1 MASPLRQRGAAI
13 IEFALILPLLL
24 VLTFITTEFGRAMY
38 EYNALTKST
47 RDAARY
53 LSVQFQ
59 SNTQVDEA
67 RNLAVYGTTT
77 AGSQPLVSNLATS
90 QVTAVWG
97 TAGTAPVINVV
108 TVTITGYQFQSLVTT
123 MFGLDFPAMTFP
135 PITATMRS
143 QNV

>member
-1 MASPLRQRGAAI
+1 M
-13 IEFALILPLLL
+13 
-24 VLTFITTEFGRAMY
+24 
-38 EYNALTKST
+38 
-47 RDAARY
+47 
-53 LSVQFQ
+53 QFQ